1 MFRTSLKKINALVL
15 FLTIFTVFLFP
26 INQPVQAVTT
36 TSSKQTNDQTEVVE
50 KRTETSK
57 TFKKKDG
64 KTFVTEQ
71 YLEPIHV
78 QKNGK
83 WIDIDQLKKENASAK
98 TSDEMI
104 YVEKGKV
111 RFGFAKKSDAPQI
124 LRFEQADSKVDFRF
138 SGKAAVPVKQEENKL
153 SYPSVYPET
162 DLVYHIDS
170 AGVKE
175 EWKLHRYSGQSTFSM
190 GIQMNN
196 ARPVPQKDGSMQ
208 FVNQKGDIL
217 FNIPRPFMY
226 DANDASSQEVK
237 LEIRNSGK
245 ETYLDIK
252 ADEAWLKDPKRVF
265 PITIDPTVGVQGAKS
280 TYDNLVS
287 SKNPTTNYQVFPF
300 LITGTHN
307 DYGATRSFIKF
318 DLPTLLQGAQI
329 TGAKFSLYQYSTA
342 HQQPI
347 NLHPVTS
354 SWTSKGITWNEQPS
368 VGQKIKQST
377 VGGAGEY
384 SWDLTELA
392 KDWYSSKT
400 PNNGISLQYEDETQ
414 DRKSFRSSDYMDDV
428 TQRPKL
434 LVTYTIDPQTV
445 SEPNVEAES
454 YIIIDAKT
462 GQQLYGKSVNQ
473 PRPPA
478 SMTKMMT
485 EFVVLD
491 QIKNGKISW
500 DDVVEVS
507 PRAAGIDESQIELEA
522 GEKMSV
528 RELFMAMAVYSA
540 NDATAAL
547 AEHVSGTET
556 EFVNAMNQKAK
567 ELNLNETHFRN
578 ATGLNMD
585 NYPDPPKVDGEHV
598 MSAENTANLARTLL
612 QQYPELEKIVS
623 TPQYTFR
630 KGTPREKK
638 VISWNRMLPGLDQF
652 YPGVIGLKTGFTTPA
667 GYCFTGVTEQEGKR
681 FITVVMGAKT
691 QDARF
696 TETKKL
702 LDYAFAKF
710 PK

>member
-1 MFRTSLKKINALVL
+1 MRLRNFKALAL
-15 FLTIFTVFLFP
+15 FISILTILLFTN
-26 INQPVQAVTT
+26 NQSVYAVAVTG
-36 TSSKQTNDQTEVVE
+36 SNQMSDQTEVVE

-64 KTFVTEQ
+64 QTFVTEQ
-71 YLEPIHV
+71 YLEPIHI

-83 WIDIDQLKKENASAK
+83 WIDIGQAKEENISAK

-104 YVEKGKV
+104 YVEKGKA
-111 RFGFAKKSDAPQI
+111 RFSFATKSDAAQI
-124 LRFEQADSKVDFRF
+124 LSFGQGDSKVDFRYI
-138 SGKAAVPVKQEENKL
+138 GKKSVTVKQEGNKL
-153 SYPSVYPET
+153 TYPGVYPET

-175 EWKLHRYSGQSTFSM
+175 EWILHKYSDRSTFSM
-190 GIQMNN
+190 GIQMKN
-196 ARPVPQKDGSMQ
+196 AKPVPQQDGSMK
-208 FVNQKGDIL
+208 FVNQKGDSL
-217 FNIPRPFMY
+217 FIIPRPFMY

-237 LEIRNSGK
+237 LEIRQSGK

-265 PITIDPTVGVQGAKS
+265 PITIDPTVGIQGAKS

-287 SKNPTTNYQVFPF
+287 SKNPTINYQVFPF

-318 DLPTLLQGAQI
+318 DLPTLIQGAQI
-329 TGAKFSLYQYSTA
+329 TGATFSLHQYSTA
-342 HQQPI
+342 HPQPI

-354 SWTSKGITWNEQPS
+354 SWTSKGITWNEQPN
-368 VGQKIKQST
+368 VGQKINQSI

-392 KDWYSSKT
+392 KDWYSNKT
-400 PNNGISLQYEDETQ
+400 PNNGISLQYEDETK

-434 LVTYTIDPQTV
+434 LVTYTIDPETV

-454 YIIIDAKT
+454 YIIMDAKT
-462 GQQLYGKSVNQ
+462 GKPLYGKSVNQ

-491 QIKNGKISW
+491 RIKNGKLSW
-500 DDVVEVS
+500 EDTVEVS
-507 PRAAGIDESQIELEA
+507 PRAAGIDESQIDLVA
-522 GEKMSV
+522 GEKMTV

-547 AEHVSGTET
+547 AEHVAGTET

-567 ELNLNETHFRN
+567 DLNLNETHFRN
-578 ATGLNMD
+578 ATGLNMSD
-585 NYPDPPKVDGEHV
+585 YQDPPNVDGEHV

-612 QQYPELEKIVS
+612 QQHPELEKIVS
-623 TPQYTFR
+623 TSQYTFR
-630 KGTPREKK
+630 KGTDREKK
-638 VISWNRMLPGLDQF
+638 VINWNRMLPGLDQF
-652 YPGVIGLKTGFTTPA
+652 YPGVLGLKTGFTTPA
-667 GYCFTGVTEQEGKR
+667 GYCFAGVTEQEGKR

-710 PK
+710 GK

>member
-1 MFRTSLKKINALVL
+1 MFCLRSKNVKALVL
-15 FLTIFTVFLFP
+15 FFSILAVLLFLN
-26 INQPVQAVTT
+26 NQPVQAIAS
-36 TSSKQTNDQTEVVE
+36 SSKQMNDQTEVVD

-83 WIDIDQLKKENASAK
+83 WIDIDQTKKENISAK

-104 YVEKGKV
+104 YVEEGKA

-124 LRFEQADSKVDFRF
+124 LSFEQGGSKVDFRYI
-138 SGKAAVPVKQEENKL
+138 GKDAVPVKQEGNKL
-153 SYPSVYPET
+153 SYPGVYPGT

-175 EWKLHRYSGQSTFSM
+175 EWKLHRYSDQSTFSM
-190 GIQMNN
+190 GIQMKD
-196 ARPVPQKDGSMQ
+196 AKPVPQKDGSMQ
-208 FVNQKGDIL
+208 FVDPKGALL
-217 FNIPRPFMY
+217 FSIPRPFMY

-237 LEIRNSGK
+237 LEIRNSGT

-300 LITGTHN
+300 LIAGTHA

-318 DLPTLLQGAQI
+318 DLPTLIQGAQI
-329 TGAKFSLYQYSTA
+329 TGVKFSLHQYSTA
-342 HQQPI
+342 HQQPV

-368 VGQKIKQST
+368 VGQKLNQSI

-384 SWDLTELA
+384 SWDLTELG
-392 KDWYSSKT
+392 KDWYSNKT

-414 DRKSFRSSDYMDDV
+414 DRKSFRSSDYMDNV

-454 YIIIDAKT
+454 YIIMDAKT
-462 GQQLYGKSVNQ
+462 GQQVYGKSVNQ

-485 EFVVLD
+485 EFVILD
-491 QIKNGKISW
+491 RIKNGKLSW
-500 DDVVEVS
+500 DDTVEVS

-547 AEHVSGTET
+547 AEHVAGTET
-556 EFVNAMNQKAK
+556 EFVHEMNQKAK

-578 ATGLNMD
+578 ATGLNMTD
-585 NYPDPPKVDGEHV
+585 YKEPPNVDGEHV

-612 QQYPELEKIVS
+612 QQHPELENIVS
-623 TPQYTFR
+623 TPQYTFY

-638 VISWNRMLPGLDQF
+638 VINWNRMLPGLDQF

-681 FITVVMGAKT
+681 FITVVMGTKS

-710 PK
+710 GK